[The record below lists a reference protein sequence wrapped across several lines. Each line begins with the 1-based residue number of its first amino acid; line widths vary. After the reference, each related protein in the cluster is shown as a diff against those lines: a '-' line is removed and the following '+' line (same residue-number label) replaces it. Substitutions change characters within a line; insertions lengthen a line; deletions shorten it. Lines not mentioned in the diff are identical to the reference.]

1 MTVADIGTLHSKGGQ
16 QVLSSYMHYG
26 SPMLVGAQCH
36 TSYTE
41 HRPPSNHQ
49 PATSFSGAAG
59 GRPMSSVQILRAN
72 SRIRQR
78 KNKRNTV
85 CASRLMHPEALL
97 SLAVL
102 KMYGKWFGRWTRVGA
117 LYRLGERLMFYRGR
131 QRGYRLTLGCTVHF
145 LIYS

>member
-1 MTVADIGTLHSKGGQ
+1 MGTLHSKGGQ

-26 SPMLVGAQCH
+26 SPMLVGTQCY

-41 HRPPSNHQ
+41 RRPLSNHQ
-49 PATSFSGAAG
+49 PVTSFSGAAG
-59 GRPMSSVQILRAN
+59 GRPMSCAQILRAN
-72 SRIRQR
+72 SKIRQR

-85 CASRLMHPEALL
+85 CASRLMCPEVLL

-117 LYRLGERLMFYRGR
+117 LYRLGERLMFYRGT
-131 QRGYRLTLGCTVHF
+131 QGWGWLSCAACFYN
-145 LIYS
+145 

>member
-1 MTVADIGTLHSKGGQ
+1 MADMGTLHSKGDQ

-49 PATSFSGAAG
+49 PVTSFSGAAG
-59 GRPMSSVQILRAN
+59 GRPMSCAQILRAN

-78 KNKRNTV
+78 KNKHNAA
-85 CASRLMHPEALL
+85 CASRLMCPEALL

-117 LYRLGERLMFYRGR
+117 LYRLGERLMFYRRTQG
-131 QRGYRLTLGCTVHF
+131 GDWLSCVACFYN
-145 LIYS
+145 

>member
-1 MTVADIGTLHSKGGQ
+1 MTVADMGTLHSKGGQ

-49 PATSFSGAAG
+49 PVTSFSGAAG
-59 GRPMSSVQILRAN
+59 GRPMSCAQILRAN

-78 KNKRNTV
+78 KNKCNTV
-85 CASRLMHPEALL
+85 CASRLMCPEALL

-117 LYRLGERLMFYRGR
+117 LYRLGERLMFYRGT
-131 QRGYRLTLGCTVHF
+131 QGGDWLSCAACFYN
-145 LIYS
+145 